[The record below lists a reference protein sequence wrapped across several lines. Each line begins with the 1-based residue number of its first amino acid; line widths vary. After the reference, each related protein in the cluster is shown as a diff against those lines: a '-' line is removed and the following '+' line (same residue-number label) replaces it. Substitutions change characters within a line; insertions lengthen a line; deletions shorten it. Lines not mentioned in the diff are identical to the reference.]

1 MNEEFDN
8 TSKQLEKLGSIKVV
22 EIKDNKD
29 GTSNIVFDVDKNFIK
44 NYNHLFHLAEWDQV
58 HFENTVIEAINNM
71 VDKQVRKQ
79 MQNPDFLWT
88 LPKDENE

>member
-44 NYNHLFHLAEWDQV
+44 NQNHLFHLAEWDQV
-58 HFENTVIEAINNM
+58 HFESTVIEAINNM
-71 VDKQVRKQ
+71 ADKQVRKQ